1 MKSHR
6 TSVLSLI
13 APLLFAGMA
22 VAQNPDTPVP
32 QCGNPQIENDTLFIV
47 NSCGIAVNVTFT
59 SQGEVWGGMPI
70 GPGQH
75 AQTGYSGEAV
85 NRVGGVH
92 VYTCRGYGSPVQ
104 PDGSPIISGYT
115 GREYGCHG
123 STQGQSQPQP
133 DLQPVESAQQPG
145 QQRASN
151 PAPSNPWNGG
161 FTTPTPSDGAVQQS
175 DDTQEASDDDDD
187 AQNTDTDDDTDQTTS
202 ILQQSLQM
210 MQNIGGMIQD
220 NVRIQAQP
228 TRSGGGVP
236 QSQCVGQ
243 RCY

>member
-1 MKSHR
+1 MKSHP
-6 TSVLSLI
+6 TIVLSLI

-22 VAQNPDTPVP
+22 VAQNPNTPVP

-47 NSCGIAVNVTFT
+47 NPCGFAVNVTFT
-59 SQGEVWGGMPI
+59 SLGDVWGGMPI

-115 GREYGCHG
+115 GREYACHG
-123 STQGQSQPQP
+123 STLSQNQPQP
-133 DLQPVESAQQPG
+133 DLQPGQSAPQQG
-145 QQRASN
+145 QQGVSN
-151 PAPSNPWNGG
+151 PVPINPWNRRVI
-161 FTTPTPSDGAVQQS
+161 TPTASDAAVQQS
-175 DDTQEASDDDDD
+175 DDTQQASDDDDE

-202 ILQQSLQM
+202 ILQQYQM
-210 MQNIGGMIQD
+210 MQNVGGMIQ
-220 NVRIQAQP
+220 NNARIQVQP